1 MLRLALPTL
10 TLLFT
15 VPVLSLSAPAPRQ
28 YDLRGVIQTALANHP
43 SLRGATAQVRASE
56 AQLRQARAGYA
67 PRLEATLSWMQLDQD
82 PYFTMA
88 PIGKIV
94 FGKSE
99 NKQVSVMAQYPLFTG
114 GKLEGV
120 NRQAQAGVKI
130 SVETLTRKRQKVAL
144 DATTAYYNVLKAQR
158 MVRVAEDQLKALQSQ
173 RDAIAKMLE
182 HGVVTRIDLLR
193 ADTGVSGAQEFLT
206 RARNGEALAVAALA
220 NAMGLPADRPLKVV
234 TTAVDKTSNANPLPA
249 DVNTAIQEA
258 LRQRP
263 ELRQLEANYEAA
275 SAGVVVAKSGA
286 RPTLGLFA
294 QWDYKRQT
302 FMPEWGDWSAGVM
315 LKMNVFDGGS
325 TRADVAHA
333 RSQVAQVEAARD
345 ELRNGIRL
353 QVTQAF
359 LNVQSA
365 RKRVDTAKNAVA
377 TAEEGLRLV
386 RLGYRNGVNTITDFL
401 AAQAELTKARTS
413 YETALFDEHAA
424 EAALRFALGRKPGT

>member
-1 MLRLALPTL
+1 MHRWTVPIL
-10 TLLFT
+10 TLLFALGT
-15 VPVLSLSAPAPRQ
+15 PTFSAPAPRA
-28 YDLRGVIQTALANHP
+28 YDLEAVIQTALSHHP
-43 SLRGATAQVRASE
+43 SLRGAAARVQASE

-67 PRLEATLSWMQLDQD
+67 PKLDATLSWTQLDRD

-88 PIGKIV
+88 PIGRIV
-94 FGKSE
+94 FGESE

-114 GKLEGV
+114 GKLEGF
-120 NRQAQAGVKI
+120 NRQAEAGVRI
-130 SVETLTRKRQKVAL
+130 SAEALARKRQKVTL
-144 DATTAYYNVLKAQR
+144 DAATAYYNVLNAQR
-158 MVRVAEDQLKALQSQ
+158 MVKVAEDQLKALKSQ
-173 RDAIAKMLE
+173 RDAIAKMLQ

-206 RARNGEALAVAALA
+206 RARNGEALATAALA
-220 NAMGLPADRPLKVV
+220 NAMGLPADQPLKVV
-234 TTAVDKTSNANPLPA
+234 APPAARAGKSRPLPA
-249 DVNTAIQEA
+249 GVDGAIREA
-258 LRQRP
+258 LQQRP
-263 ELRQLEANYEAA
+263 ELRRLEANYQAA
-275 SAGVVVAKSGA
+275 SAAVTVAKSGA
-286 RPTLGLFA
+286 KPTLGLFA

-325 TRADVAHA
+325 TRADVARA
-333 RSQVAQVEAARD
+333 RSLVAQVEAGRD

-365 RKRVDTAKNAVA
+365 RKRVDTAKKAVA

-386 RLGYRNGVNTITDFL
+386 RLGYQNGVNTITDFL

-413 YETALFDEHAA
+413 YETAVFDEHAA